1 MALIQCHECGTEVST
16 EAKTCPKCG
25 AKPKKPAGLVSVL
38 VVVLLGIAFVGA
50 MSSGGGE
57 GDAAHETPEQTAQ
70 KEASTKRYSAATG
83 ISSILR
89 ASMRDPD
96 SLKFET
102 LLVSDDASVV
112 CAQYRARN
120 GFGGMNREIFV
131 SSEEGHSQE
140 PDAWNKHC
148 TKSMFDMLSAA
159 K

>member
-25 AKPKKPAGLVSVL
+25 AKPKKPPSLVAAL
-38 VVVLLGIAFVGA
+38 IVVLLGIAFVGV
-50 MSSGGGE
+50 MSSNGGE
-57 GDAAHETPEQTAQ
+57 GDTAPETPEQTAQ
-70 KEASTKRYSAATG
+70 KNVSPERYSAATVT
-83 ISSILR
+83 SSILR

-102 LLVSDDASVV
+102 LLVSEDANTV
-112 CAQYRARN
+112 CAEYRARN

-131 SSEEGHSQE
+131 SSEEGHSQT

-148 TKSMFDMLSAA
+148 TKSMFDMLWAA